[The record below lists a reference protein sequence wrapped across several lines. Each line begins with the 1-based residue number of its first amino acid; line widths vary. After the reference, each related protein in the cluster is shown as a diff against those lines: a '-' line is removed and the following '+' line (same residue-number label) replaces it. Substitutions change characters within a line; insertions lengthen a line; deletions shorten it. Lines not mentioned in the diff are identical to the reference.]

1 MTATQRPPTPTTHWQ
16 PVSTPAHPDSVA
28 PATFVGWLSFAQ
40 LISWGSVFYAFSM
53 LLTPVEAELGAT
65 RANVSLAMSL
75 ALLAEGLAAYP
86 VGRWI
91 EAGHERLVMTGGS
104 VLAGLGLLALSQ
116 THSLLTYCAAWVL
129 LGVAMAATLYT
140 PAFAVV
146 TRRFPHNFRRQI
158 ITITFLGGLAST
170 VFIPLMAWL
179 LTTVGWRH
187 MLWVL
192 AACHLCLCAP
202 IHVWLLRHAPRSLI
216 ERRREARRQAGASPG
231 MPGPAA
237 DPFLADSTMVF
248 MRNHRTTYLQ
258 AMRTPTFA
266 LVGLFQVLMMGVT
279 VAIAA
284 HLISLLLE
292 SGMDPAWTVAL
303 PAAMGV
309 VQVLGRSMLFLF
321 EHKANVHHVNRA
333 IPALMPL
340 GLLAL
345 LASLVWFNG
354 NPYVAFVF
362 VALYGLGN
370 GMLTIVKGTSVAQ
383 YVSREHA
390 ASLNGALGLPIA
402 LGRATA
408 PWLLGALWTP
418 AAGYTW
424 GLWVLLATSLVAMAA
439 LVGAQHLST
448 THH

>member
-1 MTATQRPPTPTTHWQ
+1 MATTARPH
-16 PVSTPAHPDSVA
+16 STA
-28 PATFVGWLSFAQ
+28 PAAFVGWLSLAQ
-40 LISWGSVFYAFSM
+40 LIGWGSVFYAFSM
-53 LLTPVEAELGAT
+53 LLSPVEAELGVS
-65 RANVSLAMSL
+65 RADVSLAMSL
-75 ALLAEGLAAYP
+75 ALLAEGVAAYP

-91 EAGHERLVMTGGS
+91 EAGKERAVMTGGS
-104 VLAGLGLLALSQ
+104 VLAGVGLLALSQ
-116 THSLLTYCAAWVL
+116 THSLVTYCAAWVL

-146 TRRFPHNFRRQI
+146 TRRFPDTFRRQI

-179 LTTVGWRH
+179 LNAVGWRH
-187 MLWVL
+187 MLWVM
-192 AACHLCLCAP
+192 AACQLCLCVP
-202 IHVWLLRHAPRSLI
+202 IHAWLLRHAPRSLL
-216 ERRREARRQAGASPG
+216 ERRREARQRAGANPSVPG
-231 MPGPAA
+231 TVA
-237 DPFLADSTMVF
+237 DPFLADSTVVF
-248 MRNHRTTYLQ
+248 MHNRASTYLH
-258 AMRTPTFA
+258 ALRSPAFA
-266 LVGLFQVLMMGVT
+266 LVGVFQVLMMGVT
-279 VAIAA
+279 VSIAA

-303 PAAMGV
+303 PAAMGA

-345 LASLVWFNG
+345 LASLSWFNG
-354 NPYVAFVF
+354 NPYMAFVF

-383 YVSREHA
+383 YVSRDHA
-390 ASLNGALGLPIA
+390 ASLNGALGVPIS
-402 LGRATA
+402 LGRAAA

-424 GLWVLLATSLVAMAA
+424 GLWVLLAASLVAMGA
-439 LVGAQHLST
+439 LFGAQRLST
-448 THH
+448 VH

>member
-1 MTATQRPPTPTTHWQ
+1 MRWQ
-16 PVSTPAHPDSVA
+16 PDPH
-28 PATFVGWLSFAQ
+28 PATFVGWLSLAQ
-40 LISWGSVFYAFSM
+40 LIGWGSVFYAFSM
-53 LLTPVEAELGAT
+53 LLTPVEAELGVT
-65 RANVSLAMSL
+65 RADVSLAMSL

-104 VLAGLGLLALSQ
+104 ILAGVGLLGLSQ
-116 THSLLTYCAAWVL
+116 THSLLTYSAAWVV

-146 TRRFPHNFRRQI
+146 TRRFPDNFRRQI

-179 LTTVGWRH
+179 LTAVGWRP

-192 AACHLCLCAP
+192 AACQLCLCAP
-202 IHVWLLRHAPRSLI
+202 IHARLLRHAPRSALAQ
-216 ERRREARRQAGASPG
+216 RTAPSHPASPSRPPG
-231 MPGPAA
+231 GPAHPVA
-237 DPFLADSTMVF
+237 ASPSRVQPSHPHTAYRHALRSPA
-248 MRNHRTTYLQ
+248 
-258 AMRTPTFA
+258 FA
-266 LVGLFQVLMMGVT
+266 LVGVFQVLMMGVT

-321 EHKANVHHVNRA
+321 EHKANVHQVNRA

-345 LASLVWFNG
+345 LASLIWFNG

-390 ASLNGALGLPIA
+390 ASLNGALGLPTA
-402 LGRATA
+402 LGRASA

-439 LVGAQHLST
+439 LAGAQRLST
-448 THH
+448 AH

>member
-1 MTATQRPPTPTTHWQ
+1 MPDTHVPTH
-16 PVSTPAHPDSVA
+16 
-28 PATFVGWLSFAQ
+28 PATFVGWLSLAQ
-40 LISWGSVFYAFSM
+40 LIGWGSVFYAFSM
-53 LLTPVEAELGAT
+53 LLTPVEAELGVS
-65 RANVSLAMSL
+65 RSDVSLAMSL

-91 EAGHERLVMTGGS
+91 EAGKERAVMTGGS
-104 VLAGLGLLALSQ
+104 VLAGVGLLALSQ
-116 THSLLTYCAAWVL
+116 THSLVTYCAAWVM

-140 PAFAVV
+140 PVFAVV

-179 LTTVGWRH
+179 LGAVGWRH

-192 AACHLCLCAP
+192 AACQLCLCAP
-202 IHVWLLRHAPRSLI
+202 IHAWLLRHAPRSVM
-216 ERRREARRQAGASPG
+216 ERRREARQRAGANPG
-231 MPGPAA
+231 APGPTG
-237 DPFLADSTMVF
+237 DPFLADSTVVF
-248 MRNHRTTYLQ
+248 MRNRKSTYLH
-258 AMRTPTFA
+258 ALRSPAFA
-266 LVGLFQVLMMGVT
+266 LVGVFQVLMMGVT

-303 PAAMGV
+303 PAAMGA

-345 LASLVWFNG
+345 LASLLWFNG
-354 NPYVAFVF
+354 NPYMAFVF

-390 ASLNGALGLPIA
+390 ASLNGALGVPIA
-402 LGRATA
+402 LGRASA

-424 GLWVLLATSLVAMAA
+424 GLWILLGTSLVAMAA
-439 LVGAQHLST
+439 LAGAQRLST
-448 THH
+448 AH

>member
-1 MTATQRPPTPTTHWQ
+1 MHAKTTTHPQ
-16 PVSTPAHPDSVA
+16 PN
-28 PATFVGWLSFAQ
+28 PATFVGWLSLAQ
-40 LISWGSVFYAFSM
+40 LIGWGSVFYAFSM
-53 LLTPVEAELGAT
+53 LLAPVDAELGAT
-65 RANVSLAMSL
+65 RAEVSLAMSL

-104 VLAGLGLLALSQ
+104 VLAGLGLLALSF
-116 THSLLTYCAAWVL
+116 TNNLLTYSAAWVL

-146 TRRFPHNFRRQI
+146 TRRFPDNFRRQI

-179 LTTVGWRH
+179 LNTVGWRP
-187 MLWVL
+187 MLWVM
-192 AACHLCLCAP
+192 AACQLCLCVP
-202 IHVWLLRHAPRSLI
+202 IHAGLLRHAPRSLL
-216 ERRREARRQAGASPG
+216 ERRREARRQASHTPQAQGG
-231 MPGPAA
+231 QA
-237 DPFLADSTMVF
+237 DPFLADSTVVF
-248 MRNHRTTYLQ
+248 MRNQRSTYGQ
-258 AMRTPTFA
+258 ALRSPAFA
-266 LVGLFQVLMMGVT
+266 LVGMFQVLMMGVT

-284 HLISLLLE
+284 HLINLLLE
-292 SGMDPAWTVAL
+292 SGMNPTRAVAL

-354 NPYVAFVF
+354 NPYVALVF

-418 AAGYTW
+418 ANGYTT

-439 LVGAQHLST
+439 LVGAQRLST
-448 THH
+448 TQ

>member
-1 MTATQRPPTPTTHWQ
+1 MATPPSAAQAAIP
-16 PVSTPAHPDSVA
+16 PARSN
-28 PATFVGWLSFAQ
+28 PAAFVGWLSLGQ
-40 LISWGSVFYAFSM
+40 LVGWGSVFYAFGM
-53 LLTPVEAELGAT
+53 LLSPVEAELGVS
-65 RANVSLAMSL
+65 RADVSLAMSL

-91 EAGHERLVMTGGS
+91 EAGHERRVMTGGS
-104 VLAGLGLLALSQ
+104 ALAGVGLLALSH
-116 THSLLTYCAAWVL
+116 THSLATYCAAWVA
-129 LGVAMAATLYT
+129 LGLAMAATLYT

-146 TRRFPHNFRRQI
+146 TRRFPDNFRRQI

-179 LTTVGWRH
+179 LGTVGWRH
-187 MLWVL
+187 MLWAL
-192 AACHLCLCAP
+192 AACQLCLCVP
-202 IHVWLLRHAPRSLI
+202 IHARLLRGAPRPALAHSAVGHPSTQHAQHAQRAVYGRAL
-216 ERRREARRQAGASPG
+216 RSP
-231 MPGPAA
+231 A
-237 DPFLADSTMVF
+237 
-248 MRNHRTTYLQ
+248 
-258 AMRTPTFA
+258 FA
-266 LVGLFQVLMMGVT
+266 LVGVFQVLMMGVM

-284 HLISLLLE
+284 HLISLLQE
-292 SGMDPAWTVAL
+292 SGMPPAWAVAL

-309 VQVLGRSMLFLF
+309 VQVVGRSMLFLF
-321 EHKANVHHVNRA
+321 EHKADVHRVNRL

-345 LASLVWFNG
+345 LASLLWFNG
-354 NPYVAFVF
+354 NPLVAFVF

-383 YVSREHA
+383 YVSRDHA

-402 LGRATA
+402 AGRATA

-418 AAGYTW
+418 AAGYTG

-439 LVGAQHLST
+439 LVGAQRVST
-448 THH
+448 VR

>member
-1 MTATQRPPTPTTHWQ
+1 MTNALRWQ
-16 PVSTPAHPDSVA
+16 PDPH
-28 PATFVGWLSFAQ
+28 PATFVGWLSLAQ
-40 LISWGSVFYAFSM
+40 LIGWGSVFYAFSM
-53 LLTPVEAELGAT
+53 LLTPVEAELGVT
-65 RANVSLAMSL
+65 RGDVSLAMSL

-91 EAGHERLVMTGGS
+91 EAGHERAVMTGGS
-104 VLAGLGLLALSQ
+104 ALAGLGLLALSQ
-116 THSLLTYCAAWVL
+116 THSLAMYCAAWVV

-140 PAFAVV
+140 PVFAVV
-146 TRRFPHNFRRQI
+146 TRRFPDSFRRQI

-179 LTTVGWRH
+179 LGTVGWRH

-192 AACHLCLCAP
+192 AACQLCLCLP
-202 IHVWLLRHAPRSLI
+202 IHARLLRHAPRSALAH
-216 ERRREARRQAGASPG
+216 RHDAPPHAASPSHPQG
-231 MPGPAA
+231 GQAQPVAANATRAQPSHHHTAYRHALRSPA
-237 DPFLADSTMVF
+237 
-248 MRNHRTTYLQ
+248 
-258 AMRTPTFA
+258 FA

-303 PAAMGV
+303 PAAMGA

-345 LASLVWFNG
+345 LASLIWFNG

-390 ASLNGALGLPIA
+390 ASLNGALGVPIA
-402 LGRATA
+402 LGRASA

-418 AAGYTW
+418 ATGYTA
-424 GLWVLLATSLVAMAA
+424 GLWVLLASSLVAMAA
-439 LVGAQHLST
+439 LFGAQRLST
-448 THH
+448 AR

>member
-1 MTATQRPPTPTTHWQ
+1 MTNALRWQ
-16 PVSTPAHPDSVA
+16 PDPH
-28 PATFVGWLSFAQ
+28 PATFVGWLSLAQ
-40 LISWGSVFYAFSM
+40 LLGWGSVFYAFAM
-53 LLTPVEAELGAT
+53 LLTPVEAELGVS
-65 RANVSLAMSL
+65 RADVSLAMSL

-91 EAGHERLVMTGGS
+91 EAGKERAVMTGGS

-116 THSLLTYCAAWVL
+116 AHSLVTYCAAWVA

-140 PAFAVV
+140 PVFAVV
-146 TRRFPHNFRRQI
+146 TRRFPDSFRRQI

-179 LTTVGWRH
+179 LGAVGWRH

-192 AACHLCLCAP
+192 AACQLCLCVP
-202 IHVWLLRHAPRSLI
+202 IHARLLRHAPRSALAH
-216 ERRREARRQAGASPG
+216 RREAHQHAANLRLPPG
-231 MPGPAA
+231 DQA
-237 DPFLADSTMVF
+237 DPRPADSTLMF
-248 MRNHRTTYLQ
+248 PSIRRATYLQ
-258 AMRTPTFA
+258 ALRSPAFA
-266 LVGLFQVLMMGVT
+266 LVGVFQVLMMGVT

-303 PAAMGV
+303 PAAMGA

-345 LASLVWFNG
+345 LASLIWFNG

-383 YVSREHA
+383 YVSHEHA
-390 ASLNGALGLPIA
+390 ASLNGALGLPTA
-402 LGRATA
+402 LGRAAA

-424 GLWVLLATSLVAMAA
+424 GLWVLLGASLVAMAA
-439 LVGAQHLST
+439 LFGAQRLST
-448 THH
+448 AH